1 MNTQTGHV
9 VADRNE
15 LPAEER
21 AKYTLLP
28 RWLKRAVGVLLDG
41 KREAYVDMN
50 SQSPL
55 AHFAR
60 ARNEAAIAKR
70 ARRAAKRLGNS

>member
-15 LPAEER
+15 LP
-21 AKYTLLP
+21 
-28 RWLKRAVGVLLDG
+28 
-41 KREAYVDMN
+41 